1 MSNPPLISAS
11 AEVLSAPVQAFRLV
25 LALAQELR
33 TLMDRRLQPSGLT
46 SQQAAVLTVIE
57 ILGQPSMTEAAR
69 ALATTHQNLKQ
80 LASAL
85 ARKGFIR
92 IEPDPRDSRSKRL
105 MLTET
110 HRSFWTARN
119 QDDHASV
126 AQWLSA
132 LDDDETARL
141 VQLLSKAMAG
151 ARVARRQGSEAV
163 FPNGARPG

>member
-1 MSNPPLISAS
+1 MSNSAPISAS

-33 TLMDRRLQPSGLT
+33 TLMDRRLQPGGLT

-85 ARKGFIR
+85 ARKGFLT
-92 IEPDPRDSRSKRL
+92 IEPDARDSRSKRRL
-105 MLTET
+105 ISRIT
-110 HRSFWTARN
+110 
-119 QDDHASV
+119 
-126 AQWLSA
+126 SA
-132 LDDDETARL
+132 
-141 VQLLSKAMAG
+141 V
-151 ARVARRQGSEAV
+151 
-163 FPNGARPG
+163 